1 MIMVIV
7 KIIPLGQTEGQL
19 LLNKL
24 VKEIP
29 EVISKSKGVAIE
41 DIGMTHTAV
50 AIASS
55 LHESQY
61 KRIFRS

>member
-1 MIMVIV
+1 M

-41 DIGMTHTAV
+41 DIGMTQPAF

-55 LHESQY
+55 LHETQY
-61 KRIFRS
+61 TRLFRS